1 MKRGPIVT
9 TASLTLTASLALTPT
24 AALADGFRGGAGRTG
39 PGPSADAE
47 RRRVSARAI
56 RAPRRRGDGAV
67 HLGLDPE
74 SPAASAAAGAA
85 SRSASRSAGIGEPGA
100 RAPQPSLPLDGRAR
114 GDALDGSLG
123 RGPAGVPRAGDT
135 IPALLSRQAGGR
147 APIRRGCPA

>member
-24 AALADGFRGGAGRTG
+24 AALADGFRGGAGGG
-39 PGPSADAE
+39 PGGRRPPGGPPFVGRPVVPPPLLPPPLGPRPLFPPLLPSGG
-47 RRRVSARAI
+47 SG
-56 RAPRRRGDGAV
+56 AP
-67 HLGLDPE
+67 P
-74 SPAASAAAGAA
+74 PASAPPP
-85 SRSASRSAGIGEPGA
+85 RGIGEPGA
-100 RAPQPSLPLDGRAR
+100 RAAQPGLPLDGRAR